1 MGPSWTGESLLI
13 MMRRCHDG
21 AMRTTVDLPDDLHAQ
36 AVAIARDTH
45 RTLSETV
52 AFLMRR
58 GLGEG
63 RPSALAHSAITGLPV
78 VRLGRVITTEDVR
91 ALEDD

>member
-1 MGPSWTGESLLI
+1 
-13 MMRRCHDG
+13 
-21 AMRTTVDLPDDLHAQ
+21 MRTTVDLPADLHAQ

-63 RPSALAHSAITGLPV
+63 RAGGLTHSAATGLPV
-78 VRLGRVITTEDVR
+78 VHLGKVITTEDVR
-91 ALEDD
+91 ALEDE